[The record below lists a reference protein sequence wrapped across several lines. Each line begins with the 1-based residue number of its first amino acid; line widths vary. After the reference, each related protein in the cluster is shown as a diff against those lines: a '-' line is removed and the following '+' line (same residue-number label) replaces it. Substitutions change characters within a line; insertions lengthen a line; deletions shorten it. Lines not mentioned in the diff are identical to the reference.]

1 MITRL
6 FNNHQDENTTTET
19 MENDNSISEKKKL
32 KSVNSFIKENIKK
45 EVNSDF
51 MIAPDIDSEKL
62 NNAIKSFGCEEF
74 YQSILAIYDSTKF
87 RSAKEGLVFTGEK
100 MIYKNDGNHWIFPY
114 QKIEHLDYQSELV
127 KGRFGKENFNQWL
140 ILTMDGR
147 EYKLEKLDGILPS
160 QFFNFDRLKDFLET
174 IKNNFN
180 DYKEENQLTTIA
192 EMSEEL
198 KKAYLK
204 IIVNM
209 TFIDDEEIDEKE
221 LSEIFLLMTR
231 LELEKETRFS
241 IRSYIS
247 EISRENINST
257 EELINIISEHSES
270 SHFNSIMI
278 SLAKDL
284 ININFNTKLTQDRNF
299 NFLDENKEL
308 FELTDDEI
316 ELAYDTVEND
326 YKIINEDLDD
336 EAIAKKMNELG
347 SKALAV
353 GAPLG
358 AVYLSGSVL
367 GLSAAGMTS
376 GLATLGM
383 GGILGLSSM
392 ATGIGVAV
400 LLGVGVYKG
409 MQYLTGANKLDK
421 YKARAL
427 FLEGIIKQNQKTLT
441 LIMEDINFLV
451 DMLNDVNKNSFSI
464 EEDNNSLKE
473 LIVRER
479 IKNKKLL
486 DTLKTF
492 TGAAEIM
499 NNNTDKYRN
508 SANRLLCPKTL
519 DEPRLKS
526 LTDEPTKKQ
535 FYELVIKNYE
545 EKGKEFILKE
555 DVKSDN
561 LEEIEK
567 TLKAL
572 GYFDMDKYL
581 KGKTSEGVNKLKSML
596 G

>member
-1 MITRL
+1 MITGL
-6 FNNHQDENTTTET
+6 LNNYQDENKNTET
-19 MENDNSISEKKKL
+19 IENDNSISTKKKL
-32 KSVNSFIKENIKK
+32 KSVNSFIKENIKD
-45 EVNSDF
+45 EVSYKF
-51 MIAPDIDSEKL
+51 IVAPEIPEKSL
-62 NNAIKSFGCEEF
+62 NNAIEAFDCQESPH
-74 YQSILAIYDSTKF
+74 SILALYNDSKLF
-87 RSAKEGLVFTGEK
+87 SLGNEGILLTGERFYINAK
-100 MIYKNDGNHWIFPY
+100 YKARIAYKDIESIRFDNEDKRMIVNFKNGEEDWFPAPKNFLY
-114 QKIEHLDYQSELV
+114 LEDLCEFISKIVE
-127 KGRFGKENFNQWL
+127 
-140 ILTMDGR
+140 
-147 EYKLEKLDGILPS
+147 
-160 QFFNFDRLKDFLET
+160 DFEE
-174 IKNNFN
+174 
-180 DYKEENQLTTIA
+180 YKEESQLKTLS

-231 LELEKETRFS
+231 LELEKETRFA
-241 IRSYIS
+241 IRTYIS
-247 EISRENINST
+247 DITKDNIESI
-257 EELINIISEHSES
+257 EELVNIIFEHSES
-270 SHFNSIMI
+270 THHKSIMI

-299 NFLDENKEL
+299 HFLDENKEL
-308 FELTDDEI
+308 FELTEDEI

-336 EAIAKKMNELG
+336 KAIEKTMNELS

-464 EEDNNSLKE
+464 EEDNNNLKE
-473 LIVRER
+473 LIIRER

-545 EKGKEFILKE
+545 EKEKEFILKE

>member
-1 MITRL
+1 MKNINL
-6 FNNHQDENTTTET
+6 FLKEELKNIGYFGRDTE
-19 MENDNSISEKKKL
+19 ISPNIPEK
-32 KSVNSFIKENIKK
+32 
-45 EVNSDF
+45 
-51 MIAPDIDSEKL
+51 KL
-62 NNAIKSFGCEEF
+62 NNAIKSFQCEDF
-74 YQSILAIYDSTKF
+74 QDSIIALFDSTKLG
-87 RSAKEGLVFTGEK
+87 SGSEGLIFTGKK
-100 MIYKNDGNHWIFPY
+100 MIYHCGDNPISFDFD
-114 QKIEHLDYQSELV
+114 KIESVRYEDELRKGMLGRTVLYRCTIITMNGEEYVLDKLSGL
-127 KGRFGKENFNQWL
+127 L
-140 ILTMDGR
+140 DGQ
-147 EYKLEKLDGILPS
+147 YFSYEKLAELLNTIISEFEEFEEED
-160 QFFNFDRLKDFLET
+160 QLKTLS
-174 IKNNFN
+174 
-180 DYKEENQLTTIA
+180 
-192 EMSEEL
+192 EMPEEL

-204 IIVNM
+204 VIVNM
-209 TFIDDEEIDEKE
+209 TYVDDEEIDEKE

-247 EISRENINST
+247 EISKENINSV

-270 SHFNSIMI
+270 THKKSIMI

-284 ININFNTKLTQDRNF
+284 INVNFNSKLIKDRNF
-299 NFLDENKEL
+299 DFLDTNKEL
-308 FELTDDEI
+308 FELTNDEI

-326 YKIINEDLDD
+326 YRIMNEDLDD
-336 EAIAKKMNELG
+336 NAIQETMKALG
-347 SKALAV
+347 SKAAAV

-421 YKARAL
+421 FKARAL

-451 DMLNDVNKNSFSI
+451 DMLNDVNKNSFNI
-464 EEDNNSLKE
+464 EEDNNNLKE
-473 LIVRER
+473 LIIRER

-499 NNNTDKYRN
+499 NTNTDKYRN

-519 DEPRLKS
+519 DEARLKS
-526 LTDEPTKKQ
+526 LTDEPTKQQ
-535 FYELVIKNYE
+535 FYDLVIKNYE
-545 EKGKEFILKE
+545 KKEQEYILKE
-555 DVKSDN
+555 NVKNEN

-572 GYFDMDKYL
+572 GYFEMDKYL
-581 KGKTSEGVNKLKSML
+581 KGKVSEGTDKLKSFFK
-596 G
+596 